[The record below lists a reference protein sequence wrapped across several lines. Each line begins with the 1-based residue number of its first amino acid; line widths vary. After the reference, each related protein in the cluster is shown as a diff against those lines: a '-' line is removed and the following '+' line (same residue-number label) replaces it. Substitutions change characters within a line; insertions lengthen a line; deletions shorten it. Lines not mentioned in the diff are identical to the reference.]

1 MLREKKTARLK
12 DEEGDL
18 MYFACMGCKSS
29 VEEIKHHVPHE
40 VEGKSDIDVNCDLN
54 YRWFD

>member
-54 YRWFD
+54 CR